1 MTQGATENCTTVE
14 IQKYIYTCMENIM
27 TESEISLFGKVVI
40 AALIGLSVIWFTFSY
55 QVQ

>member
-27 TESEISLFGKVVI
+27 TESEKRLGIARAIQKNKVP
-40 AALIGLSVIWFTFSY
+40 
-55 QVQ
+55 